1 MEKDDL
7 PLYNR
12 ILFWAMM
19 VLIYVPIF
27 GSLSFD
33 VIATRTEK
41 IYPVIIAAFGA
52 LGTLIG
58 WLRSIEQWGK
68 KNERDNREDT

>member
-41 IYPVIIAAFGA
+41 IYAVIIAAFGA
-52 LGTLIG
+52 LRTLIG